1 LVCLVNN
8 DNPTKTNTTM
18 TTAYLNEITRQL
30 TCFASFADLLNA
42 PGNYRPSIYL
52 AKGDVVCH
60 AAANR
65 AKIDLALAYDD
76 AQEARGDERRAFRG
90 NWTN

>member
-1 LVCLVNN
+1 MNA
-8 DNPTKTNTTM
+8 D
-18 TTAYLNEITRQL
+18 YLNTVTREL

-52 AKGDVVCH
+52 SNGEFAR
-60 AAANR
+60 NR
-65 AKIDLALAYDD
+65 TKVDLALAYDD

-90 NWTN
+90 NWAS

>member
-1 LVCLVNN
+1 
-8 DNPTKTNTTM
+8 M

-52 AKGDVVCH
+52 AKGDI
-60 AAANR
+60 ANR
-65 AKIDLALAYDD
+65 AKYDLVNAYDD
-76 AQEARGDERRAFRG
+76 AQQMRGDERRAYVT
-90 NWTN
+90 TN

>member
-1 LVCLVNN
+1 MNA
-8 DNPTKTNTTM
+8 D
-18 TTAYLNEITRQL
+18 YLNTITREL

-52 AKGDVVCH
+52 NPKAYVSNGAK
-60 AAANR
+60 R
-65 AKIDLALAYDD
+65 DLALAYDD

-90 NWTN
+90 NW

>member
-1 LVCLVNN
+1 MVCLVNN

-52 AKGDVVCH
+52 AKGDI
-60 AAANR
+60 ANR
-65 AKIDLALAYDD
+65 AKYDLVNAYDD
-76 AQEARGDERRAFRG
+76 AQQMRGDERRAYVT
-90 NWTN
+90 TN